1 VRSNR
6 PKNAKVQNEIKMT
19 IDGLCVNTIRFLA
32 VDAVQKANSGHP
44 GTPLGAA
51 PMAYVLWDRFL
62 RHNPREPKWPA
73 RDRFILSPG
82 HASAMLYA
90 LLHLTGY
97 DLSLDDIR
105 QFRQWGSK
113 TPGHPEFGLT
123 PGVETTTGPLGQGF
137 ANGVGMAIAERWL
150 AENYNRPG
158 YEIIN
163 HYTYAIVSDGD
174 IQEGIASE
182 AASLAG
188 TLRLGKIIYLY
199 DDNDIS
205 IEGKTNIAFAE
216 NVAQRFQAY
225 GWHVI
230 GPIDGMD
237 TSVVESAV
245 RMAQAETIRPSLII
259 CRTIIGYGS
268 PNKAG
273 TAAAHGEPLGEEE
286 VRLTKERLCWPYKE
300 TFVIPAEALVHFR
313 QALERG
319 RLWQE
324 RWQATMDA
332 YRLAYPKEAE
342 QLEIDLRGELPKGWD
357 SNLASLFSSAHKPI
371 ATREASGQV
380 MNAIVQRVH
389 AFVGGSADL
398 APSTKTLLK
407 DHGHYGFEE
416 YSAHNIHFG
425 VREHAMGAIANGM
438 SLHGGIIPYTGTF
451 LIFYDYMRPPVRLA
465 ALMGIRVI
473 FIFTH
478 DSVGLGEDGP
488 THQPIEQL
496 MGLRAVPNLVTIR
509 PADATETVEAWKV
522 ALERRHAPTA
532 LVLSR
537 QSLPVLDRTVLA
549 PVSGLQRGGYVLWE
563 AKAPPDVILIGT
575 GSEVH
580 IALEAG
586 KLLQDKGIGARV
598 VSLPSWELF
607 DGQPWE
613 YRDEVLPRNIR
624 ARVSIEAATPLGWE
638 RYVGLEGTAI
648 GVPHFG
654 ASAPGK
660 VIYEHLGLTAQR
672 VAEVAS
678 QLLYGQCH
686 ETL

>member
-1 VRSNR
+1 M
-6 PKNAKVQNEIKMT
+6 MT
-19 IDGLCVNTIRFLA
+19 IDELCINTIRFLA

-51 PMAYVLWDRFL
+51 PMAYVIWDRFL
-62 RHNPREPKWPA
+62 KHNPGEPKWPD
-73 RDRFILSPG
+73 RDRFLLSPG

-97 DLSLDDIR
+97 DLSLDEIKR
-105 QFRQWGSK
+105 FRQWGSK
-113 TPGHPEFGLT
+113 TPGHPEYGLT
-123 PGVETTTGPLGQGF
+123 PGVEATTGPLGQGF

-150 AENYNRPG
+150 AQNYNRPG
-158 YEIIN
+158 YEIVN
-163 HYTYAIVSDGD
+163 HYIYAIVSDGD
-174 IQEGIASE
+174 LQEGIASE

-237 TSVVESAV
+237 TSVVESAI

-286 VRLTKERLCWPYKE
+286 VRLTKERLGWPYKE
-300 TFVIPAEALVHFR
+300 PFAIPAEALAHFR
-313 QALERG
+313 QSQERG
-319 RLWQE
+319 RMWQE
-324 RWQATMDA
+324 RWQATMDE
-332 YRLAYPKEAE
+332 YRRSYPKEAE
-342 QLEIDLRGELPKGWD
+342 QLELGLHGELPQGWAG
-357 SNLASLFSSAHKPI
+357 NLTSLFAAAQKPM

-389 AFVGGSADL
+389 SFVGGSADL

-438 SLHGGIIPYTGTF
+438 SLHGGLIPYTGTF

-465 ALMGIRVI
+465 AMMGIRVI

-522 ALERRHAPTA
+522 ALERSHGPTA
-532 LVLSR
+532 LILSR
-537 QSLPVLDRTVLA
+537 QNLPVLDRSILA
-549 PVSGLQRGGYVLWE
+549 PASGLQSGGYVLWE
-563 AKAPPDVILIGT
+563 GKTARDVILIGT

-586 KLLQDKGIGARV
+586 KLLQKKGIGARV

-607 DGQPWE
+607 DAQPRE
-613 YRDEVLPRNIR
+613 YRNRVLPGNIR
-624 ARVSIEAATPLGWE
+624 ARVSVEAASPVGWE
-638 RYVGLEGTAI
+638 RYIGLDGTAI

-654 ASAPGK
+654 VSAPEK
-660 VIYEHLGLTAQR
+660 VIYEQFGLTAQH
-672 VAEVAS
+672 VAEEAS
-678 QLLYGQCH
+678 KLLQR
-686 ETL
+686 

>member
-1 VRSNR
+1 
-6 PKNAKVQNEIKMT
+6 
-19 IDGLCVNTIRFLA
+19 
-32 VDAVQKANSGHP
+32 
-44 GTPLGAA
+44 
-51 PMAYVLWDRFL
+51 
-62 RHNPREPKWPA
+62 
-73 RDRFILSPG
+73 
-82 HASAMLYA
+82 
-90 LLHLTGY
+90 
-97 DLSLDDIR
+97 
-105 QFRQWGSK
+105 
-113 TPGHPEFGLT
+113 
-123 PGVETTTGPLGQGF
+123 
-137 ANGVGMAIAERWL
+137 
-150 AENYNRPG
+150 
-158 YEIIN
+158 
-163 HYTYAIVSDGD
+163 
-174 IQEGIASE
+174 
-182 AASLAG
+182 
-188 TLRLGKIIYLY
+188 
-199 DDNDIS
+199 
-205 IEGKTNIAFAE
+205 
-216 NVAQRFQAY
+216 
-225 GWHVI
+225 
-230 GPIDGMD
+230 
-237 TSVVESAV
+237 
-245 RMAQAETIRPSLII
+245 
-259 CRTIIGYGS
+259 
-268 PNKAG
+268 
-273 TAAAHGEPLGEEE
+273 
-286 VRLTKERLCWPYKE
+286 
-300 TFVIPAEALVHFR
+300 
-313 QALERG
+313 
-319 RLWQE
+319 
-324 RWQATMDA
+324 MDA

-389 AFVGGSADL
+389 SFVGGSADL

-537 QSLPVLDRTVLA
+537 QNLPVLDRTVLA

-563 AKAPPDVILIGT
+563 AKAPPDVLLIGT